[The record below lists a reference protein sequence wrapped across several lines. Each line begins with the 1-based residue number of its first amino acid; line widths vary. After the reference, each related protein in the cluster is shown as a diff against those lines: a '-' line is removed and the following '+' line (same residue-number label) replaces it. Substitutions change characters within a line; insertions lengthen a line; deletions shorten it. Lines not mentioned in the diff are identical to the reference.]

1 MQEKKSAKANLE
13 NYRPIF
19 FLIGLAFTMSSL
31 LYLFEMKM
39 EYQLPAIPKEE
50 KVVYEAGFDIPNT
63 FPDKPEKPEPKTEE
77 PEPVE
82 PVKPTDR
89 FKEVDNT
96 FKITDRP
103 TIDISDLTDIP
114 SEPTDPLPIE
124 TIDAVLVQNMAR
136 PMECE
141 GLSDKSEQM
150 DCFNRWISR
159 YLAEETV
166 YPARPRN
173 LGVEEKLYLKFLISE
188 KGRVEEVTVLRGEDE
203 DLKEEAI
210 RVLKSMPT
218 FSPASQMG
226 NPVKVRVI
234 VPVNFKL
241 Q

>member
-13 NYRPIF
+13 NYRPTF
-19 FLIGLAFTMSSL
+19 FLIGLVFSMSSL

-39 EYQLPAIPKEE
+39 EYQLPTIPKEE
-50 KVVYEAGFDIPNT
+50 KVTYVSGIDIPLT
-63 FPDKPEKPEPKTEE
+63 FPDKLEKPTPKKEE
-77 PEPVE
+77 PEPEE
-82 PVKPTDR
+82 PVKPKNR
-89 FKEVDNT
+89 FKPVDNT
-96 FKITDRP
+96 YKITERP
-103 TIDISDLTDIP
+103 SIDISNLTDIT

-141 GLSDKSEQM
+141 ELSDKSEQM
-150 DCFNRWISR
+150 DCFNKWISR

-188 KGRVEEVTVLRGEDE
+188 TGKVEEVSVIRGQDE
-203 DLKEEAI
+203 DLKQEAI

-226 NPVKVRVI
+226 KPVKVRVI
-234 VPVNFKL
+234 VPVNFKS

>member
-19 FLIGLAFTMSSL
+19 FLIGLIISMSSL
-31 LYLFEMKM
+31 LYVFEIKVA
-39 EYQLPAIPKEE
+39 YSTPDLPEPKTEIIE
-50 KVVYEAGFDIPNT
+50 SGFTMPNT
-63 FPDKPEKPEPKTEE
+63 YPEKPEKPEPKTKE
-77 PEPVE
+77 PEPK
-82 PVKPTDR
+82 KPFKLEKR
-89 FKEVDNT
+89 FKIVANNTKVDS
-96 FKITDRP
+96 RP
-103 TIDISDLTDIP
+103 IIDVNSLIP
-114 SEPTDPLPIE
+114 IGSEPTDPSPVE

-136 PMECE
+136 PIECE
-141 GLSDKSEQM
+141 SVTDKSEQL

-159 YLAEETV
+159 YLAEETE
-166 YPARPRN
+166 YPSRPRN
-173 LGVEEKLYLKFLISE
+173 LGVEEKIYLKFLISE
-188 KGRVEEVTVLRGEDE
+188 TGMVEEVTVLRGEDQ

-210 RVLKSMPT
+210 RVLKSMPQ